1 MKSAKDTAGIM
12 KTVEHLNSRFKQ
24 IGYVPQYGSIALE
37 DLVKSLRE
45 KESVLYLLEGS
56 IHNTLGFLIAT
67 DLKVFYI
74 GVNRH
79 KNPIIELLKYEDIAS
94 INLIKTELPSVEIS
108 LVKKDAQNFDIKG
121 CDFRD
126 ATKFVKLIKYF
137 CEGIKNM
144 EK

>member
-1 MKSAKDTAGIM
+1 MKISKDTAGIM
-12 KTVEHLNSRFKQ
+12 KTVEHLNSRLKQ

-74 GVNRH
+74 GVNKH
-79 KNPIIELLKYEDIAS
+79 KHPIIELIKYEDIAS
-94 INLIKTELPSVEIS
+94 IDLIKTELPSVEIS
-108 LVKKDAQNFDIKG
+108 LVKKDTQNFEIKG
-121 CDFRD
+121 CDSRD
-126 ATKFVKLIKYF
+126 AAKFVKLIKYF
-137 CEGIKNM
+137 CEGIENM